1 MPGLRGILRKNGGAV
16 KRQNL
21 ICGTFRRTSKGM
33 ILPDVLGTHRAG
45 VYWVARL
52 RMSNATG
59 CSRCSSPRRTGTAFL
74 FWTDCV
80 AHRPESA
87 SALRATS
94 TRGRAFR
101 LRTKITCRCS
111 LSPRFFP
118 VYCLEPDPRESLV
131 LRSACACC
139 RLSFEQAC
147 HTSFVRSESV
157 TNEPARQWF
166 LTFRR

>member
-33 ILPDVLGTHRAG
+33 ILPDVLGRIG
-45 VYWVARL
+45 QVYIGVARL

-74 FWTDCV
+74 FWTNCV

-101 LRTKITCRCS
+101 LRTKITWRCS
-111 LSPRFFP
+111 LSPRSPVPASNLTPGNLLFFDQ
-118 VYCLEPDPRESLV
+118 LALAAGF
-131 LRSACACC
+131 L
-139 RLSFEQAC
+139 LSR
-147 HTSFVRSESV
+147 HVTPPLL